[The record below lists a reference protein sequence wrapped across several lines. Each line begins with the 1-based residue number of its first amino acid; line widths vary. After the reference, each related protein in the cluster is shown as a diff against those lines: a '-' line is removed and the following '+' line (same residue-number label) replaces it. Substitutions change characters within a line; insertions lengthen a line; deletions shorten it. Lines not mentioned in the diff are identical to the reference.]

1 MIDLRSYIDELRS
14 LDQNNIGSWP
24 TWAYGLAIG
33 AVSLVIMVIAA
44 WYFVLPKA
52 DTLAQ
57 ARQKETEL
65 KQTFEIKQKLVANLD
80 AYRIQLHTMQ
90 QQFGHLLAQLPSRT
104 EVPSL
109 LRDISQTRSENG
121 LDEELFKPETPVVE
135 DFYAVLPN
143 DLIVTGDFH
152 QFARFVS
159 DVAALPRIVT
169 ISDVQITPVAATGK
183 PTEAGTGAL
192 RMTVTAN
199 TYRYLDDTAAN
210 APSAA
215 SKTHLPAK
223 RRAAR

>member
-1 MIDLRSYIDELRS
+1 MIDLRAYIDELRS

-80 AYRIQLHTMQ
+80 AYRSQLNTMQ
-90 QQFGHLLAQLPSRT
+90 HQFGHLLAQLPSRT

-121 LDEELFKPETPVVE
+121 LGEELFKPEAPAVE

-183 PTEAGTGAL
+183 PTTAADGTL
-192 RMTVTAN
+192 RMSVTAN
-199 TYRYLDDTAAN
+199 TYRYLDDTTAT
-210 APSAA
+210 A
-215 SKTHLPAK
+215 SKTKPSAS
-223 RRAAR
+223 RQAAR